1 MNEDYVVSGNQKTG
15 PGEWITNR
23 TEITKRQ
30 FRNAL
35 DMEYERHMKE
45 VYQDPDSAAECDIRL
60 FWKLVKKQKTRTSR
74 TYPEI
79 HDNNGSIHNESE
91 SMAEAFAKHFEQIY
105 TTSED
110 DTFNEQFRQHIE
122 NSYTRIEEECTK
134 MSGDIPGGPITVE
147 KISTIVSKLKR
158 RKAPGQ
164 IG

>member
-1 MNEDYVVSGNQKTG
+1 
-15 PGEWITNR
+15 
-23 TEITKRQ
+23 
-30 FRNAL
+30 
-35 DMEYERHMKE
+35 
-45 VYQDPDSAAECDIRL
+45 
-60 FWKLVKKQKTRTSR
+60 
-74 TYPEI
+74 
-79 HDNNGSIHNESE
+79 
-91 SMAEAFAKHFEQIY
+91 MAEAFAKHFEQIY

-147 KISTIVSKLKR
+147 NISTIVSKLKR